1 MTADD
6 INQFFS
12 FLYQGQFGE
21 AVFWLRLIS
30 GVITSAL
37 VAAIVVIAIKFRQ
50 MNMYSPARRIAPL
63 VLLPEKEIVVKPWA
77 EVLKK
82 IQSPNPSDWNLAVI
96 QADSIFDAVTKDMS
110 LPGETLGDRLK
121 SLDPSKLNSLN
132 DVWEAHKIRNRIAHE
147 TERILTH
154 DEAMRVIGLFE
165 KALRELQ
172 YLQD

>member
-1 MTADD
+1 MTPDQ

-12 FLYQGQFGE
+12 FLYQGRLGE
-21 AVFWLRLIS
+21 VIFWLRLIS

-50 MNMYSPARRIAPL
+50 MNMYSPARRTAPAAF
-63 VLLPEKEIVVKPWA
+63 LPAKEIVAQPWV
-77 EVLKK
+77 EVLRK
-82 IQSPNPSDWNLAVI
+82 IQSSNPSDWNLAVI
-96 QADSIFDAVTKDMS
+96 QADSIFDAVAKDMG

-154 DEAMRVIGLFE
+154 DEAMRVVGLFE
-165 KALRELQ
+165 KALRELA
-172 YLQD
+172 YLQE